1 MNPSSKN
8 RNSRT
13 YANVTQTQKSS
24 SSKRDQVIVIDAI
37 EELPLADYVISVG
50 SIIVPRNILLAS
62 KISNNRVCLYLAK
75 QLAEDL
81 AKNYW
86 EIIIAEKVAKLR
98 KLISSAKRIIISN
111 VYSSIPH
118 YVLENALKLT
128 GYFSL

>member
-37 EELPLADYVISVG
+37 EELPLADYVIS
-50 SIIVPRNILLAS
+50 IIVPRNILSAS

-118 YVLENALKLT
+118 Y
-128 GYFSL
+128 

>member
-118 YVLENALKLT
+118 Y
-128 GYFSL
+128 